1 MGKQTMKILVVDD
14 EQDIRNILC
23 RHLKLDGYECA
34 AAQNGEEA
42 LKTLQTDDYDLLIT
56 DIMMPGMS
64 GMDLLNI
71 VKRLFPDVAV
81 IMVTAVD
88 DRETGILA
96 VELGAFGYV
105 IKPFSHNDISINVAN
120 ALERRREQLLTKKN
134 NGKSLSSDLVDS
146 NKIRKI
152 QSISDEE
159 LEQCVKCGIDD
170 IQIKEESQMT
180 EDTLK
185 TRLNKLIESGKL
197 TREEV
202 DNRPT
207 LTVGTVAVDIPT
219 KELSKSNKDRPVI
232 SASDALNCIRAGMD
246 DLDLMFRYG
255 ITAKGLRSLF
265 KKLIESGKLT
275 ADELYTYTINH
286 VNSAVTEIVRELPK
300 YYLAMAAIVYEPSQ
314 PEIHGSLSYITAK
327 GLGVTGIAS
336 QVGEHKTLVI
346 PPIKALKSG
355 NIWFEAT
362 CIWSNGK
369 KGNGNSVAGFQIAK
383 IEDDSL
389 EALRELIRFVSLAK

>member
-1 MGKQTMKILVVDD
+1 MMDPNMKILVVDD
-14 EQDIRNILC
+14 EPPVRDILC
-23 RHLKLDGYECA
+23 RHLALDGYECA
-34 AAQNGEEA
+34 TAQNGEEA
-42 LKTLQTDDYDLLIT
+42 LKALQTGHYHLLIT

-105 IKPFSHNDISINVAN
+105 IKPFSHNDIAISVAN
-120 ALERRREQLLTKKN
+120 ALERRNEKLLMKN
-134 NGKSLSSDLVDS
+134 DDGKISQPELLDLHY
-146 NKIRKI
+146 NKELP
-152 QSISDEE
+152 SISDEE
-159 LEQCVKCGIDD
+159 LLECIKCGIDNN
-170 IQIKEESQMT
+170 QIKEETHMS
-180 EDTLK
+180 EDTLNK
-185 TRLNKLIESGKL
+185 RLNKLVEAGKL
-197 TREEV
+197 TRKEI
-202 DNRPT
+202 DHRPS
-207 LTVGTVAVDIPT
+207 LTVGTVAVDIP
-219 KELSKSNKDRPVI
+219 ESEVPKSGKDKPVI
-232 SASDALNCIRAGMD
+232 SANEALSCIRAGMD
-246 DLDLMFRYG
+246 DLDLMFRFG

-300 YYLAMAAIVYEPSQ
+300 YYLAMAATVYEPAQ
-314 PEIHGSLSYITAK
+314 PKIHGSLSYITAK
-327 GLGVTGIAS
+327 GLGVTGIAA
-336 QVGEHKTLVI
+336 QVGEYKTLVI

-369 KGNGNSVAGFQIAK
+369 KDNGNSVAGFQITK
-383 IEDDSL
+383 IEEDSL
-389 EALRELIRFVSLAK
+389 EALRQVIRFVSLSK